1 VRVLKIEE
9 LRGNKTSMNL
19 IFNVCFSVA
28 QLQVKFVPK
37 TWVTTSC
44 ARVVDGVQGPLF
56 QSMYFGKPLQ
66 RAILWTASLCL
77 PYILLFIGSRLSAR
91 RSPQTA

>member
-1 VRVLKIEE
+1 MKAGTPFWVEPPQGGGSTTVRVLKIEE

-66 RAILWTASLCL
+66 RAILWTA
-77 PYILLFIGSRLSAR
+77 
-91 RSPQTA
+91 